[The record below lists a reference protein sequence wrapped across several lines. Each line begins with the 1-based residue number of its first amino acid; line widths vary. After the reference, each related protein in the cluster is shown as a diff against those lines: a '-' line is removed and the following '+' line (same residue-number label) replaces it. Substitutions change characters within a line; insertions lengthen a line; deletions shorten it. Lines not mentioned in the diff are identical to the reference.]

1 MRLDPLI
8 PRAEKVTLLLEAI
21 GDDKVRANSQR
32 LDNLLVVLANGAL
45 EVVAIE
51 KQTACVPGA
60 ALC

>member
-51 KQTACVPGA
+51 KLTACVPGA